1 MARKKKSDPITVIL
15 SLLIL
20 VVLCVFIFF
29 GIKYAYERFILNAG
43 GNNKPGDGNNTTEII
58 NSDDVSVSIKDYT
71 IYKDNLDELGFN
83 FLVATLEFNTK
94 GNSIYIDLNDFV
106 TSERTY
112 LGQIDYYTTK
122 LSNLTYEYQKLNVVN
137 AIKSDTN
144 TCTVNVLIPY
154 SNAKGELKVYYNSEV
169 LKFSLDSF
177 VDAETLK
184 PGKEIKDNVIKDDQT
199 DKEVYVSG
207 SYLSTMMLHNGQDY
221 DASAISVYTFKITV
235 AKINENVKVED
246 AIFIKEG
253 SSYEYKA
260 LDDAYSSIKICNII
274 GKTLKKGDEYALF
287 FELYRNGDE
296 NINYDGVL
304 RIKFSDS
311 DLWVEI
317 PSTLNWYA

>member
-15 SLLIL
+15 ALLIL

-29 GIKYAYERFILNAG
+29 GIKYAYEKL
-43 GNNKPGDGNNTTEII
+43 II
-58 NSDDVSVSIKDYT
+58 NNNDNPAVDNTPTDVIDSKEISVNVKEYT
-71 IYKDNLDELGFN
+71 IYEDNLDELGFN
-83 FLVATLEFNTK
+83 FLVATLEFTTDAD
-94 GNSIYIDLNDFV
+94 SIYIDLNDFV

-112 LGQIDYYTTK
+112 LGQIDYYTSK
-122 LSNLTYEYQKLNVVN
+122 LSSLTYDYNKLNISSV
-137 AIKSDTN
+137 IKADTN
-144 TCTVNVLIPY
+144 KCTANILIPY
-154 SNAKGELKVYYNSEV
+154 TNAKGELKVYYDSEV
-169 LKFSLDSF
+169 LKFALDDF
-177 VDAETLK
+177 VAAETLK

-207 SYLSTMMLHNGQDY
+207 SYLSTMMLHNGVDY

-235 AKINENVKVED
+235 SKINDNVKIED

-253 SSYEYKA
+253 SAYEYEA
-260 LDDAYSSIKICNII
+260 LGADYSSVKIDNII
-274 GKTLKKGDEYALF
+274 GKTLKKGDTYALF

-304 RIKFSDS
+304 RIKFTDS

-317 PSTLNWYA
+317 PTTLN